1 MTILCKTVKIYYIKD
16 IYIAN
21 IQKKLLIFLE
31 GLCTPPDITST
42 GGKSMTVYEIT
53 ITVRMLLML
62 GIIVYFTIFIVVEAS
77 KREWKNEIRKDLFL
91 WITCLAVTVLV
102 TALVMKYGI
111 KAQDDWLV
119 LIGNYCLVVMLV
131 VKSICIFMKIKNK
144 E

>member
-1 MTILCKTVKIYYIKD
+1 
-16 IYIAN
+16 
-21 IQKKLLIFLE
+21 
-31 GLCTPPDITST
+31 
-42 GGKSMTVYEIT
+42 MTVYEIT